1 MEQLQTT
8 YTLHNAQR
16 PLSIYCDGSA
26 PDNQHW
32 CLQGGVGVA
41 VYDALGHCIH
51 EYSSTVRRAGG
62 VTNQSA
68 ELLALIIALLVAG
81 EGDSIFSDSKY
92 CVQGFNEWLD
102 NWKRNA
108 WRNSSKKLV
117 ANQDLWMLV
126 DELKAIRPRVSVEH
140 VAGHSGIK
148 GNEHSDRLATQAAVD
163 SKQTL
168 S

>member
-1 MEQLQTT
+1 MNTQLQTT
-8 YTLHNAQR
+8 YTLCYAQR

-26 PDNQHW
+26 PDNQNG

-51 EYSSTVRRAGG
+51 EYSSSVRRAGG
-62 VTNQSA
+62 VTSQRA

-81 EGDSIFSDSKY
+81 EGDSIFSDSQY
-92 CVQGFNEWLD
+92 CVLGFNEWLD

-108 WRNSSKKLV
+108 WRNSSKKPV

-126 DELKAIRPRVSVEH
+126 DELKAIRPRVSVER

-148 GNEHSDRLATQAAVD
+148 GNEHSDRLATQAAAG
-163 SKQTL
+163 KM
-168 S
+168 

>member
-1 MEQLQTT
+1 MEQHQTT
-8 YTLHNAQR
+8 HTLHNAQR
-16 PLSIYCDGSA
+16 PLSVYCDGSA
-26 PDNQHW
+26 PDNQHG

-62 VTNQSA
+62 VTNQRA

-108 WRNSSKKLV
+108 WRNSSKKPV
-117 ANQDLWMLV
+117 ANQDLWLLV
-126 DELKAIRPRVSVEH
+126 DELKAIRLGVSVEH

-148 GNEHSDRLATQAAVD
+148 GNEHSDRLASQAAAG
-163 SKQTL
+163 KM
-168 S
+168 

>member
-26 PDNQHW
+26 PDNQHG

-62 VTNQSA
+62 VTNQRA
-68 ELLALIIALLVAG
+68 ELLALIIALFVAG

-126 DELKAIRPRVSVEH
+126 DELKAIRPRVSVEY

-168 S
+168 L

>member
-1 MEQLQTT
+1 T
-8 YTLHNAQR
+8 
-16 PLSIYCDGSA
+16 
-26 PDNQHW
+26 
-32 CLQGGVGVA
+32 
-41 VYDALGHCIH
+41 
-51 EYSSTVRRAGG
+51 GG
-62 VTNQSA
+62 VTSQRA

-81 EGDSIFSDSKY
+81 EGDNVFSDSQY
-92 CVQGFNEWLD
+92 CVRGFNEWLD
-102 NWKRNA
+102 SWKRNA
-108 WRNSSKKLV
+108 WRNSSKKPV
-117 ANQDLWMLV
+117 ANQDLWMLI